1 MLYGSGE
8 FTYELVDGWA
18 KYPADWSLL
27 DVSGLAIDSE
37 DRVYVLNRGTHP
49 VIVFDREGN
58 LLTSWGDGLFQWAH
72 GAGISPDGSIFCTD
86 GELHVVYKFT
96 PGGKLLQTLG
106 TKGQPSDT
114 GYDSRWFDFFWSIS
128 TITRSGPPFNRP
140 TGVAISASGEIY
152 VSDGYGNARIH
163 KFSPDGALLFSWGE
177 PGFADGQFRLPHFI
191 SVDKQE
197 RVWVPDR
204 ENNRIQIFNAQGNL
218 LTQWPGFVR
227 PTDICIDDDG
237 TVYVTE
243 LSLRVSI
250 FDNDGTLQSSF
261 GNRDGKDKNTAL
273 FLAPHTIAIDS
284 RGDIYVGDVSKAYTG
299 IDKGVRTLQ
308 KFIRK
313 T

>member
-1 MLYGSGE
+1 MPYGSGE

-27 DVSGLAIDSE
+27 DVCGLAIDSE

-49 VIVFDREGN
+49 IIVFDREGN
-58 LLTSWGDGLFQWAH
+58 LLTSWGDKLFQRAH

-86 GELHVVYKFT
+86 DELHVVYKFT
-96 PGGKLLQTLG
+96 PDGKLLQTLG

-114 GYDSRWFDFFWSIS
+114 GYDPRWFDFFWSLT
-128 TITRSGPPFNRP
+128 TIKRGGPPFNRP
-140 TGVAISASGEIY
+140 TGVAVSSSGEIY
-152 VSDGYGNARIH
+152 VSDGYGNARVH
-163 KFSPDGALLFSWGE
+163 KFSLDGTLLFSWGE
-177 PGFADGQFRLPHFI
+177 PGFTDGQFRLPHFI
-191 SVDKQE
+191 TVDKQE

-218 LTQWPGFVR
+218 LTQWPGLVR

-237 TVYVTE
+237 IVYVTD

-250 FDNDGTLQSSF
+250 FNNDGTLQSSF
-261 GNRDGKDKNTAL
+261 GNKDGKDKNTAL
-273 FLAPHTIAIDS
+273 FLAPHTIAVDS
-284 RGDIYVGDVSKAYTG
+284 RGDIYVGEVSKTYTG
-299 IDKGVRTLQ
+299 VDKGIRTLQ